1 MLLRRCAVKEKI
13 IERLLGVATS
23 LIIFLV
29 YSFVS
34 SFASKAELNML
45 EAKVD
50 KVLSGLC
57 IIDNRTCKLI
67 EHTKR
72 E

>member
-1 MLLRRCAVKEKI
+1 VKNMPRVVMKEKI
-13 IERLLGVATS
+13 IERALGVATS

-29 YSFVS
+29 YSFIS
-34 SFASKAELNML
+34 SFASKAELNQL
-45 EAKVD
+45 EAKLD

-57 IIDNRTCKLI
+57 IIDNRTCKL
-67 EHTKR
+67 R

>member
-1 MLLRRCAVKEKI
+1 VKEKI
-13 IERLLGVATS
+13 FERLFGVATS

-34 SFASKAELNML
+34 SFASKAELNLL
-45 EAKVD
+45 EAKLD

-67 EHTKR
+67 EHSRK